1 MRSAEVVAKK
11 GFVGI
16 PRSRWGGIN
25 RHAVIWRDISCREH
39 FGYVF
44 FGYVFLVTFFLVT
57 FFWLRFFLLR
67 FSGDI
72 CPYRPVDPGSSVGTS

>member
-39 FGYVF
+39 FGYGF
-44 FGYVFLVTFFLVT
+44 FGYVFLVT

-72 CPYRPVDPGSSVGTS
+72 CPYIHTMMTPNP